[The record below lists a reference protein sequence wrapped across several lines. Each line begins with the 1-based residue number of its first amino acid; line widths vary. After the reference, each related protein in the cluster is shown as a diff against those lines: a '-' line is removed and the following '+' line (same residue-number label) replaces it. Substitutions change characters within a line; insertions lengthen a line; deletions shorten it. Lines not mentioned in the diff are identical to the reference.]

1 MYDLQYENKVGGHG
15 VYHIASRAMSMEELK
30 MKTRENKPDGV
41 IIYSL
46 YGEKKDHVVLVRQYR
61 FSIDDFV
68 YEFPAG
74 LVDKGEDPAQ
84 AGIREMKEETGLDF
98 VPLKADEMFC
108 KPLFSSIG
116 MTDESVATVYGCST
130 GQVSREG
137 LEDNEEIEVVLRPE
151 DLDIVEPD
159 QAKIR
164 GTVRNITFKGV
175 HYEIL
180 IETELRTYMVHTTDY
195 AEVGREV
202 GLKFGPEDIHV
213 MCRMGG
219 Y

>member
-1 MYDLQYENKVGGHG
+1 MQGHDRVLSVEKTTENKFLGEPT
-15 VYHIASRAMSMEELK
+15 MEELK

-137 LEDNEEIEVVLRPE
+137 LEDNEEIEVVLADRTEVRRILKEEKLSINCAYLLMHFLHHTEE
-151 DLDIVEPD
+151 DPFYFLHNE
-159 QAKIR
+159 
-164 GTVRNITFKGV
+164 
-175 HYEIL
+175 
-180 IETELRTYMVHTTDY
+180 
-195 AEVGREV
+195 
-202 GLKFGPEDIHV
+202 
-213 MCRMGG
+213 
-219 Y
+219 

>member
-1 MYDLQYENKVGGHG
+1 MQGHDRVLSVEKTTENKFLNMYDLQYENKVGGHG

-68 YEFPAG
+68 YECPAG

-137 LEDNEEIEVVLRPE
+137 LEDNEEIEVVLSDRTEVRRILKEEKLSINCAYLLMHFLHHTEE
-151 DLDIVEPD
+151 DPFYFLHNE
-159 QAKIR
+159 
-164 GTVRNITFKGV
+164 
-175 HYEIL
+175 
-180 IETELRTYMVHTTDY
+180 
-195 AEVGREV
+195 
-202 GLKFGPEDIHV
+202 
-213 MCRMGG
+213 
-219 Y
+219 

>member
-1 MYDLQYENKVGGHG
+1 MQGHDRVLSVEKTTENKFLNMYDLQYENKVGGHG

-84 AGIREMKEETGLDF
+84 AGNSEKKEDTRLDF
-98 VPLKADEMFC
+98 VKFNADEMMYLT
-108 KPLFSSIG
+108 LFSSIG

-137 LEDNEEIEVVLRPE
+137 LEDNEEIEVVLADRTEVRRILKEEKLSINCAYLLMHFLHHTEE
-151 DLDIVEPD
+151 DP
-159 QAKIR
+159 
-164 GTVRNITFKGV
+164 F
-175 HYEIL
+175 YF
-180 IETELRTYMVHTTDY
+180 LRD
-195 AEVGREV
+195 E
-202 GLKFGPEDIHV
+202 
-213 MCRMGG
+213 
-219 Y
+219 

>member
-1 MYDLQYENKVGGHG
+1 MQGHDRVLSVEKTTENKFLNMYDLQYENKVGGHG
-15 VYHIASRAMSMEELK
+15 VYH
-30 MKTRENKPDGV
+30 
-41 IIYSL
+41 IYSL

-137 LEDNEEIEVVLRPE
+137 LEDNEEIEVVLADRTEVRRILKEEKLSINCAYLLMHFLHHTEE
-151 DLDIVEPD
+151 DPFYFLHNE
-159 QAKIR
+159 
-164 GTVRNITFKGV
+164 
-175 HYEIL
+175 
-180 IETELRTYMVHTTDY
+180 
-195 AEVGREV
+195 
-202 GLKFGPEDIHV
+202 
-213 MCRMGG
+213 
-219 Y
+219 

>member
-1 MYDLQYENKVGGHG
+1 MIRVLSVEKTTENKFLNMYDLQYENKVGGHG

-108 KPLFSSIG
+108 KPLFSSS
-116 MTDESVATVYGCST
+116 E
-130 GQVSREG
+130 
-137 LEDNEEIEVVLRPE
+137 
-151 DLDIVEPD
+151 
-159 QAKIR
+159 
-164 GTVRNITFKGV
+164 
-175 HYEIL
+175 
-180 IETELRTYMVHTTDY
+180 
-195 AEVGREV
+195 
-202 GLKFGPEDIHV
+202 
-213 MCRMGG
+213 
-219 Y
+219 